1 MSSAPTS
8 RLQFID
14 SARSIAIILMLQGHF
29 ISLTYEHYLPM
40 LKTLR
45 STGTSGNLLF
55 DIWCYVRGFTAP
67 LFFSITGLIF
77 TYLLLREKE
86 TPVFQQERV
95 RKGIKRAVI
104 IILLG
109 YLLQL
114 DIQSLSYYLSGNI
127 GSRFFAFHVLQ
138 CIGFGILAIVALY
151 IIQRTLLRKV
161 SFIILLTLACIA
173 VFTLYPIIKSYGNQ
187 IVPINV
193 PAFLQNMIHGKH
205 SVFPIIPWFGYIFFG
220 GILGAILRTY
230 QHRVKDQWFAIK
242 LLTGIILLNLALRGS
257 FLLIDVVTN
266 DQFNYSASAAIFDRF
281 TQIGLLL
288 ALLIYLDRYAK
299 LGQSL
304 FIRMGQNTLVI
315 YVLHIILLYGA
326 FVGIGITTFYKHN
339 LNGWLSVIGALLFVV
354 FFAGL
359 THLQPKLKRVFQLP
373 FSRKKHTSD

>member
-1 MSSAPTS
+1 MSSTPTS

-29 ISLTYEHYLPM
+29 IALTYESYVPM

-45 STGTSGNLLF
+45 SSGTSGNGLF

-86 TPVFQQERV
+86 TPVFRQERV
-95 RKGIKRAVI
+95 RKGIKRAVT

-114 DIQSLSYYLSGNI
+114 DIQSLNYYLSGNI

-138 CIGFGILAIVALY
+138 CIGFGILAIVVLY
-151 IIQRTLLRKV
+151 ILQRTVLQKI
-161 SFIILLTLACIA
+161 SFIILLSLACIA
-173 VFTLYPIIKSYGNQ
+173 IFILYPIIKNYGNQ
-187 IVPINV
+187 TIIMNI

-205 SVFPIIPWFGYIFFG
+205 SVFPIIPWFGFVFFG
-220 GILGAILRTY
+220 GILGAILRQC
-230 QHRVKDQWFAIK
+230 QHRVKDQWFAFRF
-242 LLTGIILLNLALRGS
+242 LAGIILLNLVLRGS
-257 FLLIDVVTN
+257 FLLIDVITN
-266 DQFNYSASAAIFDRF
+266 DQFDYSASAAIFDRF

-288 ALLIYLDRYAK
+288 ALLMYLDRK
-299 LGQSL
+299 VQLGQSL

-326 FVGIGITTFYKHN
+326 FLGIGITTFYKHN
-339 LNGWLSVIGALLFVV
+339 LGGWPSVIGALLFVA

-359 THLQPKLKRVFQLP
+359 THFQPMLKRGFRSS
-373 FSRKKHTSD
+373 FSRNKAP